1 MSATLKSS
9 KSYAYKV
16 RVRGVSPRCGIEQI
30 REGGIGSSAYSQR
43 EQYLIRERLV
53 PPTKRRFWG
62 QCPSKVLSAL
72 WVKTARICYPEAHAS
87 TNAYATTVFETC
99 SVHTHYGTPF
109 LGLSAYKAR
118 VEGVSP
124 HCGIEQIREG
134 GIGSSAYSQ
143 REQYLIRE
151 RFVPPTKRCFW
162 GQCPSKL
169 LFALGEDCMDLLPW
183 SARLY
188 QCICDNSFWDLLYTH
203 TLWYTLP

>member
-9 KSYAYKV
+9 KSYVYKV

-99 SVHTHYGTPF
+99 SVHTHYDTLF
-109 LGLSAYKAR
+109 LRPSAYKAR
-118 VEGVSP
+118 MWGVSP
-124 HCGIEQIREG
+124 WCRIEQICAG
-134 GIGSSAYSQ
+134 GSKGRPCLSQ
-143 REQYLIRE
+143 SGQYLIKE
-151 RFVPPTKRCFW
+151 RFVCLTKRCIFV
-162 GQCPSKL
+162 
-169 LFALGEDCMDLLPW
+169 GEMNLSLIKYC
-183 SARLY
+183 SRYIYFFLY
-188 QCICDNSFWDLLYTH
+188 DIIFFFFWDNLYD
-203 TLWYTLP
+203 